1 VEGARHSAE
10 TQATIAQLPAYVVEF
25 RFVFAKKDFNILP
38 EHRKWDHAIEL
49 TPRVEPKS
57 SKVYSLS
64 PLEQEELN
72 TFLEENLHI
81 RQIRP
86 SKFPIAAPMF
96 FIKKKDGSLQLVQDY
111 CALNAER
118 VQKGIAHWDKQNH
131 AMPAPNCMLKVQGE
145 IIKDEGL

>member
-10 TQATIAQLPAYVVEF
+10 TQATIAQLPAYVAEF
-25 RFVFAKKDFNILP
+25 RSVFAKKDFNILP

-49 TPRVEPKS
+49 IPRVEPKS

-72 TFLEENLHI
+72 TFLEKNLHI
-81 RQIRP
+81 RWIRP
-86 SKFPIAAPMF
+86 SKSPIAAPMF
-96 FIKKKDGSLQLVQDY
+96 FIKKKDSSLQLVQDY

-118 VQKGIAHWDKQNH
+118 VQKGIAYWDKQNH
-131 AMPAPNCMLKVQGE
+131 AMPAPNCVLKVQEE